1 MGLIGSPLP
10 LPVLLLGH
18 REEYGLDPPLIR
30 TVESPPSEPLNSRTE
45 EQDPAPESSSTCQ
58 LRHRRSCIK
67 RASIGDLVKTVS
79 WADNQELDQ
88 QVSKYASAARSAQAS
103 GKWDEVRTLY
113 LEQITSLENLH
124 IQVKEGLEHLRSETD
139 HLQRID
145 ESIRC
150 QREALDATF
159 QELEQKHTQFEEK
172 VQEALMEA
180 DYVLNP
186 SGVRK
191 PDLPVINEA

>member
-1 MGLIGSPLP
+1 
-10 LPVLLLGH
+10 
-18 REEYGLDPPLIR
+18 
-30 TVESPPSEPLNSRTE
+30 
-45 EQDPAPESSSTCQ
+45 
-58 LRHRRSCIK
+58 
-67 RASIGDLVKTVS
+67 
-79 WADNQELDQ
+79 
-88 QVSKYASAARSAQAS
+88 
-103 GKWDEVRTLY
+103 VRTLY

-172 VQEALMEA
+172 GK
-180 DYVLNP
+180 P
-186 SGVRK
+186 ST
-191 PDLPVINEA
+191 PH